1 LTYSIL
7 YVTNVARNEPIGNL
21 PDRQRSKPVMC
32 MARKRLKFALL
43 LLLTELLPPLLLL
56 SQTSVREY
64 PNPPAAQDPMVK
76 FWVTALNHNKSR
88 LVLGLDRDEF
98 RVLEGNQ
105 TQRVEYFSSDS
116 SDRFQAGVL
125 IDVSLAENDALR
137 PEFWSAV
144 SRFFREL
151 LLKGDQVFVAT
162 FAEEVS
168 VLQDW
173 TDDRGLLD
181 HATRQAFMAM
191 PQDGTAIY
199 DTLVW
204 ACQKKL
210 SGSTQRK
217 ALIVVADAPDNA
229 SYRTLEESK
238 EIVQRS
244 DAIVYWVA
252 PWAGRG
258 REPFPGIRTA
268 QEFTA
273 ETGGITY
280 SAADEKEFGAAF
292 RRIAFVFS
300 NLYAFGYHPRNPA
313 RDGRFHRITVQCTR
327 PQVKIITRE
336 GYYAPGS

>member
-1 LTYSIL
+1 
-7 YVTNVARNEPIGNL
+7 
-21 PDRQRSKPVMC
+21 
-32 MARKRLKFALL
+32 
-43 LLLTELLPPLLLL
+43 
-56 SQTSVREY
+56 
-64 PNPPAAQDPMVK
+64 MVK
-76 FWVTALNHNKSR
+76 FWVTALNHNKTR

-116 SDRFQAGVL
+116 SDRFRAGVL

-162 FAEEVS
+162 FAQDVS

-181 HATRQAFMAM
+181 QAARQAFRTTPEDA
-191 PQDGTAIY
+191 TAIY

-204 ACQKKL
+204 ACQEKL

-217 ALIVVADAPDNA
+217 ALIVVADAPDDA
-229 SYRTLEESK
+229 SYRTLEETK

-258 REPFPGIRTA
+258 KEPFPGIRTA

-273 ETGGITY
+273 ETGGIAY
-280 SAADEKEFGAAF
+280 SASGEKEFASAF
-292 RRIAFVFS
+292 RRIASVFS
-300 NLYAFGYHPRNPA
+300 NLYAFGYHPRDLA
-313 RDGRFHRITVQCTR
+313 RDGRFHKITIQCTR

-336 GYYAPGS
+336 GYYAPKG